1 MRRLLIVT
9 LLFAAALTARASNRH
24 VAHRFETSVP
34 LRGIRRVVI
43 EIPAGEI
50 HLRNGSANDI
60 VASGAV
66 RREYDDDDERGE
78 AQSSVDDV
86 DVEIYT
92 NGREA
97 IVRRHFGAHAHG
109 WRVTKTTNVELQ
121 LSVPSGVDVEF
132 ETRAGDIDIDGT
144 FGNIDTDLRAG
155 EIHVRTPRANV
166 KELNASCRIG
176 EVHTAL
182 GDRRIDREGVFPGT
196 THFVNPDGGR
206 TTMNLHTTVGEV
218 HVTLTK

>member
-9 LLFAAALTARASNRH
+9 LLFAAALTARADRH
-24 VAHRFETSVP
+24 VTHHFETFVP
-34 LRGIRRVVI
+34 LRDIRRVVI

-50 HLRNGSANDI
+50 HLRNGNSNII

-66 RREYDDDDERGE
+66 RRDYDDDDDRED
-78 AQSSVDDV
+78 AQRSVDDI

-92 NGREA
+92 NGKEA

-109 WRVTKTTNVELQ
+109 WRVTKSTNVDLELD
-121 LSVPSGVDVEF
+121 VPAGVDVEF
-132 ETRAGDIDIDGT
+132 ETKAGDIDIDGT

-182 GDRRIDREGVFPGT
+182 GDRQIDREGVFPGT

-218 HVTLTK
+218 HVTLTR